1 MQQKS
6 SKLRPYFIGA
16 TQMKILCVIPSR
28 LASTRTPRKA
38 LALIQGKPMIQRVY
52 EQAAKCKTLSKLI
65 VATDSDEIASVVK
78 AAGGEIMM
86 TDPNIKNGSERA
98 AVVAEQYPEMDV
110 IINLQGDE
118 PFVKP
123 EMLTALVQPYLDG
136 EKPEM
141 TTLACPLDF
150 ESEYP
155 NPNFV
160 KAITDKKGYALYF
173 SRSPIPYFRQ
183 KDYAGDLPI
192 YHHQGVYAFRKD
204 FLKTYKSLAQT
215 PLEQIESLEQLR
227 VLENGYKI
235 KVCVTPHRT
244 LEINTPEELKLAQD
258 FVG

>member
-1 MQQKS
+1 
-6 SKLRPYFIGA
+6 
-16 TQMKILCVIPSR
+16 MKILCVIPSR

-52 EQAAKCKTLSKLI
+52 EQAAKCKTLTKLI
-65 VATDSDEIASVVK
+65 VATDSDEIAAVVK
-78 AAGGEIMM
+78 NAGGEIMI

-98 AVVAEQYPEMDV
+98 AVVAKHHPEMDV

-136 EKPEM
+136 ETPEM
-141 TTLACPLDF
+141 TTLACPLDL
-150 ESEYP
+150 ETEYP
-155 NPNFV
+155 TPAFV
-160 KAITDKKGYALYF
+160 KVIVDKNNYALYF

-183 KDYAGDLPI
+183 QDYQGELPV
-192 YHHQGVYAFRKD
+192 YHHQGVYAYRKD
-204 FLKTYKSLAQT
+204 FLQVYKNLAPT

-227 VLENGYKI
+227 VLENGYQI

-244 LEINTPEELKLAQD
+244 LEINTPEELKLAQN
-258 FVG
+258 FLG